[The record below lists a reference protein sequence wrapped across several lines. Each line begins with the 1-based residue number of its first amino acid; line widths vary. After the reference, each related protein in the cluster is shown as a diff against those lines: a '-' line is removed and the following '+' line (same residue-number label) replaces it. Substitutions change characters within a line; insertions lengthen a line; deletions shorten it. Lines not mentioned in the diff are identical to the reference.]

1 MRGTGPDT
9 PAIAA
14 LDAAIDAAI
23 AQKRLIG
30 TVVMMAEDGQIIYSR
45 AAGLAD
51 RENGIAM
58 QPDTWFRYAS
68 VSKPFATMAALQLIQ
83 QGRLSPE
90 DPVARWL
97 PDFTPALPDGTRPP
111 ITVNHLMSHMAGL
124 DYAFA
129 QPPGGAYQCAGV
141 SDGISERALSLAENI
156 RRIASVPLDLMPG
169 QRWRYSV
176 ATDVLGAVIEAV
188 TDSALPFAMAEL
200 VTGPL
205 ALDAAFFLPDTRN
218 LAVPYVD
225 AQPEPLRMQGVTRTR
240 GNLPEGHS
248 YAFDPDRITDLAA
261 FPSGGG
267 GMAGTAE
274 SALLL
279 LEALREGEML
289 TPTIRAAATTNR
301 ITGDHPSR
309 GPGYGH
315 AWAGALVTN
324 PQAAMVELS
333 PGSLIW
339 GGIYGHCWFIDP
351 VRKRTLI
358 ALTNTTVE
366 GMCGRFS
373 LHMRRAVAA

>member
-1 MRGTGPDT
+1 MSGKSPDT

-23 AQKRLIG
+23 AQKRLVG
-30 TVVMMAEDGQIIYSR
+30 TVVMMAEDGQITYSR

-51 RENGIAM
+51 RENGLEM
-58 QPDTWFRYAS
+58 QPGTWFRYSS
-68 VSKPFATMAALQLIQ
+68 VTKPFVTMAALQLIAQ
-83 QGRLSPE
+83 QRLSPE

-97 PDFTPALPDGTRPP
+97 PEFTPAFPDGSRPE

-129 QPPGGAYQCAGV
+129 QPPGGAYESAGV
-141 SDGISERALSLAENI
+141 SDGISERMISLPENI
-156 RRIASVPLDLMPG
+156 RRIASVPLDLTPG
-169 QRWRYSV
+169 QDWRYSV

-205 ALDAAFFLPDTRN
+205 ALDASFFLPDTTN

-225 AQPEPLRMQGVTRTR
+225 GSPEPKRMEGVTRIR
-240 GNLPEGHS
+240 GNLPEGLS
-248 YAFDPDRITDLAA
+248 YAFDPQRITDLSA

-279 LEALREGEML
+279 LEALREGAFL
-289 TPTIRAAATTNR
+289 TPDLRAAATTNR
-301 ITGDHPSR
+301 VLGEHPLR

-315 AWAGALVTN
+315 GWAGALITD
-324 PQAAMVELS
+324 PQAASVGLS
-333 PGSLIW
+333 RGSITW

-351 VRKRTLI
+351 LRKRTVI
-358 ALTNTTVE
+358 ALTNTAVE

-373 LHMRRAVAA
+373 VEMQRATAA